1 VERRICIQRVFAYFN
16 YSYAASIHKAQSTI
30 NHVFIIEDDILE
42 VKLTTTKEKLQ
53 SINVGISRASYR
65 AYIYNK
71 IYKVDNS
78 NLDKNYSMYHER
90 GYLIFKLEHLDRYAI
105 VKEPCNDCKKQPKL
119 AMDDLYRQQSQVDPK
134 SKYL

>member
-1 VERRICIQRVFAYFN
+1 VATEGEDRYSNTLKDLPALQKKTHSCGETYLHSKSLFAYFN
-16 YSYAASIHKAQSTI
+16 YSYAASHKAQGSTI

-53 SINVGISRASYR
+53 SINVGISRAYR

-78 NLDKNYSMYHER
+78 NLDK
-90 GYLIFKLEHLDRYAI
+90 KLL
-105 VKEPCNDCKKQPKL
+105 Q
-119 AMDDLYRQQSQVDPK
+119 MDVP
-134 SKYL
+134 